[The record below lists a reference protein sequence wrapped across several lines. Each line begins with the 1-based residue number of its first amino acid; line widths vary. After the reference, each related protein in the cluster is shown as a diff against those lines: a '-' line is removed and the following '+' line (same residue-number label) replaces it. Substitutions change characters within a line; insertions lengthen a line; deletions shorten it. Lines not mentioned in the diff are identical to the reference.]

1 MKRQSWSI
9 LMVGLVL
16 IGGTAGLI
24 QKMQASQRLGRPGVR
39 VVNEPLYGRLDTGDT
54 NALFLVASNQVDL
67 PETALDYR
75 SRPVPVDK
83 IVLDWLPKDT
93 TYGQRDYQ
101 TTNGFT
107 VKVMVVLMGIDR
119 TSIHQPQYCL
129 TGGGWNITA
138 SEITGVPMEKPHR
151 YDLPVMKL
159 TTRRYV
165 KLEDGRQQLLHGVY
179 AYWFV
184 ADGELTADHRER
196 MWWMARDMMRSG
208 VLQRWAYVTYFAV
221 CLPGQEEATFERM
234 KKLMAATVP
243 QFQLV
248 AGTPLPALAGGL
260 PTTGPQP
267 GR

>member
-9 LMVGLVL
+9 LMVGLTL

-24 QKMQASQRLGRPGVR
+24 HHLQSSQRLGQPGVR
-39 VVNEPLYGRLDTGDT
+39 VVNEPLYGHVDSGDT
-54 NALFLVASNQVDL
+54 NAPFLVASNQVYL
-67 PETALDYR
+67 PETALDYH

-101 TTNGFT
+101 ATNGFAIR
-107 VKVMVVLMGIDR
+107 VMVVLMGTDR

-129 TGGGWNITA
+129 TGGGWNIMA
-138 SEITGVPMEKPHR
+138 SEITGVPMERPHH

-159 TTRRYV
+159 TTSRYR
-165 KLEDGRQQLLHGVY
+165 KLEDGRQQLLHGIY

-184 ADGELTADHRER
+184 ADGEMTADHKQR
-196 MWWMARDMMRSG
+196 MWWMARDLIRAG

-221 CLPGQEEATFERM
+221 CLPGQEEETFERM

-248 AGTPLPALAGGL
+248 AGAPLPALAGE
-260 PTTGPQP
+260 PRTTGPQP
-267 GR
+267 